1 MLGSVA
7 VLAFKK
13 PPHPGLSHGLVPQSK
28 AVGQQWHQHATKAMQ
43 LIQLERDDWN
53 FFCPSTGQPVFKD
66 TGEPNASTV
75 RGFWCHE
82 VPDEPELLSEELQ
95 AQWAAHVAI
104 QDAADEGVDVVA
116 FLKSVDKPGWVAFEI
131 TSCGMACG
139 PVCNTTWTVLD
150 LS

>member
-1 MLGSVA
+1 
-7 VLAFKK
+7 
-13 PPHPGLSHGLVPQSK
+13 
-28 AVGQQWHQHATKAMQ
+28 MQ
-43 LIQLERDDWN
+43 LIQLERNDWN

-82 VPDEPELLSEELQ
+82 VPDEPELLCEELQ
-95 AQWAAHVAI
+95 
-104 QDAADEGVDVVA
+104 VVA
-116 FLKSVDKPGWVAFEI
+116 FLKSVDQPAWVAFEI

-139 PVCNTTWTVLD
+139 PVCSTTWTVLD